1 MSELASQAGGAAGS
15 GGPLLQ
21 FAAALQP
28 APVVAPTAKKVL
40 DLASS
45 AHRQALKAKQDLERR
60 QGHLDSRRSELRL
73 QMEKVEADYGK
84 CGEEL
89 AAAEAEVKAKLSEL
103 EQARTKHHA
112 TTTADPKQGKEDDQE
127 AAKEKAMDVEMP
139 VFDPVAFA
147 KDFVANNFPEG
158 PATNPDVAGD
168 EGCNGKA
175 DETEG
180 EAGTGGK
187 KAKPDEEA
195 ADNPEAKKA
204 RMSNA
209 LAEGLSKG
217 LAAQKAHYDNQIEQL
232 RANMAGALASSF
244 RVPPTQP
251 EHRG

>member
-1 MSELASQAGGAAGS
+1 M
-15 GGPLLQ
+15 LQ
-21 FAAALQP
+21 FAADLQP

-73 QMEKVEADYGK
+73 QMEKVEAEYIK

-89 AAAEAEVKAKLSEL
+89 AAAEAEVKAKLSDL

-112 TTTADPKQGKEDDQE
+112 STTTDQKQKEEDE
-127 AAKEKAMDVEMP
+127 AAKEKAMDVEPP

-147 KDFVANNFPEG
+147 KDFVANNFPEV
-158 PATNPDVAGD
+158 PATNPDVLGGD
-168 EGCNGKA
+168 GGNGKQ
-175 DETEG
+175 DETED

-204 RMSNA
+204 RMSDA
-209 LAEGLSKG
+209 LAEGVSKG
-217 LAAQKAHYDNQIEQL
+217 LAAQKAHYEEQMAKM
-232 RANMAGALASSF
+232 RASMAAASAASF
-244 RVPPTQP
+244 RVSPTQQ
-251 EHRG
+251 EQRGRRGGRGRRSGEPVHGE